1 MSPRLLVVDD
11 EPSLVHGLTYA
22 LEREKFE
29 VDVVTDGE
37 AAVDAALSQAFDL
50 ILLDVML
57 PKLSGTD
64 ACREIRARSDVPI
77 IMLTARDSERE
88 IVEGLDVGA
97 DDYIT
102 KPFSAVELLG
112 RIYSLLRRREIDRT
126 ANDGVVRKVG
136 GIMIDFVNDEVA
148 VDGKPVPLTPSEFKI
163 LGLLAS
169 APEATWTKR
178 QIMEHLWGSTHIG
191 DEHTCEVH
199 ISTLRRKIERDP
211 SVPERLVTVR
221 GVGYLLCAAQ
231 ARCEGPG
238 SPHTAIEAP

>member
-1 MSPRLLVVDD
+1 MSPRILVVDD

-22 LEREKFE
+22 FEREKFE
-29 VDVVTDGE
+29 VEVAGDGQ
-37 AAVDAALSQAFDL
+37 AAVEAALSQAFDL

-64 ACREIRARSDVPI
+64 ACREIRTHSDVPI

-88 IVEGLDVGA
+88 IVEGLGVGA

-102 KPFSAVELLG
+102 KPFSAAELIG
-112 RIYSLLRRREIDRT
+112 RIHSLLRRREIDRA
-126 ANDGVVRKVG
+126 ANEHVVRKIG
-136 GIMIDFVNDEVA
+136 GITLDFVKDTVT
-148 VDGKPVPLTPSEFKI
+148 VDGRRISLTPSEFKI

-169 APEATWTKR
+169 APESAWTKR

-199 ISTLRRKIERDP
+199 ISTLRRKIERNP
-211 SVPERLVTVR
+211 SLPERLVTVR
-221 GVGYLLCAAQ
+221 GVGYSLL
-231 ARCEGPG
+231 
-238 SPHTAIEAP
+238 EA